1 MNIVEKSGTN
11 FDSPKAG
18 RGEGYMR
25 KIDMQDTVQVESEEE
40 DTELVSHITEL

>member
-11 FDSPKAG
+11 VESPKAG
-18 RGEGYMR
+18 RGGGYMS

-40 DTELVSHITEL
+40 DTELVSHTTEL